1 VIVLIALF
9 LLHAA
14 ATLFMTGLI
23 WFVQVV
29 HYPLFACV
37 GAEQYRMYQTRHMTL
52 TTWVVG
58 PAMLIEGVTAIAL
71 VWQRPNFMSS
81 TMAWAGLA
89 LVVVLALSTAMLQV
103 PQHEKLANGF
113 DAEAH
118 KGLVRSNWLR
128 TTIWSV
134 RSGMVFYVAWLGL
147 FGAG

>member
-1 VIVLIALF
+1 MLIALF

-37 GAEQYRMYQTRHMTL
+37 GTEQYRIYQAKHMTL

-58 PAMLIEGVTAIAL
+58 PAMLLEGATAIAL
-71 VWQRPNFMSS
+71 VWQRPDFMTA
-81 TMAWAGLA
+81 TMAWTGLA

-103 PQHEKLANGF
+103 PQHEKLASGF

-118 KGLVRSNWLR
+118 GRLVRSNWLR
-128 TTIWSV
+128 TIIWSV
-134 RSGMVFYVAWLGL
+134 RSGMVLYLAWLG
-147 FGAG
+147 FSGVS